1 MSTLWMGD
9 LDQFADEAF
18 VASAFA
24 AMGESVASVKMIK
37 NRITG
42 GPAGYCFVDFGDT
55 GTAQKVMSKLN
66 GLPIPGSNPIKRF
79 KLNWA
84 TYAYGK
90 ESTHQG
96 PEFSIFVGDLTPD
109 VNDHMLQVRS
119 HAPGERVND
128 HMLQVRESMITC
140 SRGNEGVEERE
151 SKGSKEDEGK
161 IKGREVEEKEVKE
174 REERA
179 DCGCQ
184 SCNNIY
190 VGKPFS
196 HLQKSLSQKTLQTK
210 DTTLQ
215 EAITTATLARSHY
228 SRLRSD
234 AEFDSF
240 YQSCVDFAFEKT
252 SKPVLPR
259 YRRRPT
265 RLDDGSAP
273 HRHDTPKDHYSAQY
287 FEVCYLIQAALD
299 TRFNQEKLKPVATLE
314 ELVLVAANSQDF
326 SALLG
331 DLQASCYRAD
341 IDLDRLRHQIHMLP
355 DVISQ
360 ALPNVK
366 QVRNV
371 RTEFFQSRFPSCKA
385 AKVVLDASGNSRG
398 YGFVRFFDE
407 KEHKRAMVE
416 MQGAVGCGSKP
427 IRVSAATPKRP
438 PTTTTYAATT
448 EATPTVAA
456 QYGTQYTPQQYQ
468 QYQQYMAAWQGYAQ
482 QQQQPYYQ
490 QYQQQYA
497 APVAYGQDYQQQH
510 VVQGYETDQQGM
522 TVDNTAEGI
531 VRGV

>member
-109 VNDHMLQVRS
+109 VNDHMLQ
-119 HAPGERVND
+119 
-128 HMLQVRESMITC
+128 
-140 SRGNEGVEERE
+140 
-151 SKGSKEDEGK
+151 
-161 IKGREVEEKEVKE
+161 
-174 REERA
+174 
-179 DCGCQ
+179 
-184 SCNNIY
+184 
-190 VGKPFS
+190 
-196 HLQKSLSQKTLQTK
+196 
-210 DTTLQ
+210 
-215 EAITTATLARSHY
+215 
-228 SRLRSD
+228 
-234 AEFDSF
+234 
-240 YQSCVDFAFEKT
+240 
-252 SKPVLPR
+252 
-259 YRRRPT
+259 
-265 RLDDGSAP
+265 
-273 HRHDTPKDHYSAQY
+273 
-287 FEVCYLIQAALD
+287 
-299 TRFNQEKLKPVATLE
+299 
-314 ELVLVAANSQDF
+314 
-326 SALLG
+326 
-331 DLQASCYRAD
+331 
-341 IDLDRLRHQIHMLP
+341 
-355 DVISQ
+355 
-360 ALPNVK
+360 
-366 QVRNV
+366 
-371 RTEFFQSRFPSCKA
+371 EFFQSRFPSCKA

-522 TVDNTAEGI
+522 TVDNTAEDPDEPLDI
-531 VRGV
+531 AEENKRLIERESELFEEFESSRWQPTESLTNSPKAIAT